1 MCSRLVLSSSE
12 KTESEIT
19 YHERKSLW
27 TVHDDVIPC
36 HLILKRVLPE
46 IQGQRRIKWLLA
58 ISHVEQMNGNTIP
71 IQYSI
76 ELYRSLSSKAS
87 PLRRIVIPLLIN

>member
-19 YHERKSLW
+19 YHEWKNLW
-27 TVHDDVIPC
+27 TVHDDLIPC

-46 IQGQRRIKWLLA
+46 IAGPEANQMVFGNISRGADERKYHTYTVFDRTLLQ
-58 ISHVEQMNGNTIP
+58 S
-71 IQYSI
+71 
-76 ELYRSLSSKAS
+76 
-87 PLRRIVIPLLIN
+87 